1 MSNTDVEEEPVMTA
15 AHLGNIFRLKSPSVV
30 ARVIDGEAILIAFET
45 GTYFSARGSGAA
57 VVEGVLAATPVS
69 RIVGAFTPTDSF
81 PRAEITRRVLLFLQQ
96 LRDEGLVAADLPH
109 GDAPD
114 EQAHAS
120 GGLSFEPPTL
130 EKYRDLEDL
139 LVLDP
144 IHDVDAA
151 GWPST
156 KARQ

>member
-1 MSNTDVEEEPVMTA
+1 MTA
-15 AHLGNIFRLKSPSVV
+15 ADASNFYRLKSPSVV

-57 VVEGVLAATPVS
+57 IVERVLTPTPVS
-69 RIVGAFTPTDSF
+69 RIIRAFTPTDSF
-81 PRAEITRRVLLFLQQ
+81 PRAEITRHVLLFLQQ
-96 LRDEGLVAADLPH
+96 LRDEGLVVADAPRD
-109 GDAPD
+109 DAPD
-114 EQAHAS
+114 EQAQAP
-120 GGLSFEPPTL
+120 GGLRFEPPAL